1 MTPAAIPPLPPD
13 PALLG
18 AGDLREYYRQ
28 RVEAETRLRREQTVI
43 DVQPTRVNLDT
54 QGQTAGTRRTTSD
67 ATSAQ
72 TLAARQA
79 RARQTQAQSA
89 SSQRAKS
96 AVQETPARNSSKA
109 SSIPAEN
116 TLLYSPKGK
125 GQGISLENAPQTL
138 GMIVDLTV

>member
-1 MTPAAIPPLPPD
+1 M
-13 PALLG
+13 
-18 AGDLREYYRQ
+18 REYYRL

-43 DVQPTRVNLDT
+43 DVQPMRVNLDT
-54 QGQTAGTRRTTSD
+54 QGQTAGTSRTTSD

-72 TLAARQA
+72 TLSARQA
-79 RARQTQAQSA
+79 RARQTQSQGT
-89 SSQRAKS
+89 SSPRTKS
-96 AVQETPARNSSKA
+96 ATQGTPARNSSKP

-116 TLLYSPKGK
+116 TLLYAPKGK